1 MKTLKDSLYD
11 FVANIRNRH
20 VSCNCIDDAARTKIF
35 VFRHF
40 RCTLPSVFDNK
51 KFYHP
56 LWCGQSCQLAAEG
69 ELCDNSGVNIS
80 KYNPYLNEMTGIF
93 WVANHYAELG
103 NPEYVGFNHYRRYL
117 EWSPTLLAKGTIIA
131 TSVTIMQKVGDWLK
145 RTLPNEHLQLALD
158 KLLQSLESNDRTGFQ
173 QYLNSHCIYARNMF
187 ITDRETFF
195 RYFSFMKQHINAF
208 ISEVDRNEATFSTA
222 PSTHKRLYGY
232 LLEQLTSYWIWQER
246 HSRSSKVITTNVD
259 DFDVKPV

>member
-20 VSCNCIDDAARTKIF
+20 VSCNSIDDAASTKIF

-56 LWCGQSCQLAAEG
+56 LWCGQSCQYATSD

-117 EWSPTLLAKGTIIA
+117 EWSPTLLSKGTIIA
-131 TSVTIMQKVGDWLK
+131 TSVTIMQKVGDWLN
-145 RTLPNEHLQLALD
+145 RTIPSEHLQPALRKLSQNLATD
-158 KLLQSLESNDRTGFQ
+158 NCTGFQ
-173 QYLNSHCIYARNMF
+173 QYLDSHCIYARNMF

-195 RYFSFMKQHINAF
+195 RYFSFMKKHIDAF
-208 ISEVDRNEATFSTA
+208 ISEVDRNETTFSTA
-222 PSTHKRLYGY
+222 PSTQKRLYGY
-232 LLEQLTSYWIWQER
+232 LLEQLTSYWIWRE
-246 HSRSSKVITTNVD
+246 HLTTRSNTIATHVRE
-259 DFDVKPV
+259 FDVKAQ